1 MQFLYVNKILGN
13 AVSNSQDPKDFA
25 EAVLNSFWNKVI
37 PVDPIA
43 IAKCFGI
50 NVTYDNLPGDA
61 SGALVKTK
69 DMDYPIILVDK
80 SEPNVRKRFTI
91 AHEIGHYIYNTF
103 ILELKNYEKIDY
115 RNSKSS
121 TGKDPEEIFANKF
134 AAALL
139 MPESYINTL
148 DLSTQMKRIEY
159 SSLLNV
165 STEALNHR
173 LSTLSKCGGVSA

>member
-1 MQFLYVNKILGN
+1 MI
-13 AVSNSQDPKDFA
+13 NSQDPAYFA
-25 EAVLNSFWNKVI
+25 EVVLNSFWDNVI

-69 DMDYPIILVDK
+69 DMDYPMILVDQ
-80 SEPNVRKRFTI
+80 SEPDVRKRFTI

-103 ILELKNYEKIDY
+103 VLKLTNYEKIDY

-121 TGKDPEEIFANKF
+121 GGTDKEEIFANKF

-139 MPESYINTL
+139 MPESYLNTL
-148 DLSTQMKRIEY
+148 DLLTSLKRIEY
-159 SSLLNV
+159 SSILKV
-165 STEALNHR
+165 STEALNYR
-173 LSTLSKCGGVSA
+173 LNALAKG

>member
-1 MQFLYVNKILGN
+1 MN
-13 AVSNSQDPKDFA
+13 NSQEPSYFA
-25 EAVLNSFWNKVI
+25 EAVLNSFWNNVI

-69 DMDYPIILVDK
+69 DMDYPMILVDQ
-80 SEPNVRKRFTI
+80 SEPEVRKRFTI

-103 ILELKNYEKIDY
+103 ILKLTNYEKIDY

-121 TGKDPEEIFANKF
+121 GGTDQEEIFANKF

-139 MPESYINTL
+139 MPESYLKTL
-148 DLSTQMKRIEY
+148 DLSTIWKKIEY
-159 SSLLNV
+159 ASQLRV
-165 STEALNHR
+165 STEALNYR
-173 LSTLSKCGGVSA
+173 LNSLSKDY

>member
-1 MQFLYVNKILGN
+1 M
-13 AVSNSQDPKDFA
+13 NSHQNPAYFA
-25 EAVLNSFWNKVI
+25 ETVLNSFWNKVI

-50 NVTYDNLPGDA
+50 NVVYDNLPGDA

-69 DMDYPIILVDK
+69 DMDYPIILVDQ
-80 SEPNVRKRFTI
+80 SDPDVRKRFTI

-121 TGKDPEEIFANKF
+121 GGTDTEEIFANKF

-139 MPESYINTL
+139 MPESYLKKL
-148 DLSTQMKRIEY
+148 DLSNRSIVIEQ
-159 SSLLNV
+159 SAILRV
-165 STEALNHR
+165 SAEALNYR
-173 LSTLSKCGGVSA
+173 LDSLKGY

>member
-1 MQFLYVNKILGN
+1 MSHSQQAQSFANTILDN
-13 AVSNSQDPKDFA
+13 
-25 EAVLNSFWNKVI
+25 FWNGVI

-61 SGALVKTK
+61 SGALVKTQ
-69 DMDYPIILVDK
+69 DMDYPMILVDQ
-80 SEPNVRKRFTI
+80 SEPDVRKRFTI

-103 ILELKNYEKIDY
+103 ILKLTNYEKIDY

-121 TGKDPEEIFANKF
+121 GGTDQEEIFANKF

-139 MPESYINTL
+139 MPERYLNTL
-148 DLSTQMKRIEY
+148 DLSLMWRRIEY
-159 SSLLNV
+159 ASMLKV
-165 STEALNHR
+165 STEALNYR
-173 LSTLSKCGGVSA
+173 LNALSKGC